1 MPYMLRNRGVSICKK
16 LKVCYSYCRISSAD
30 VGGGWGGRYSA
41 PHLST
46 RRKGEYCAPTI
57 KRLSE
62 GAGNDRANHQENERQ
77 EPPERKEKKQQPQAK
92 RKKPPTRRTTR
103 GGTPTTPKDETRKDS
118 QQTTKQQ
125 KERRARSPRPGST
138 CMHCQVVAVNGF
150 TRNSLKKPG
159 LELHELQLLLTVVK
173 GCCRLIF

>member
-1 MPYMLRNRGVSICKK
+1 MLCCYKMPFLFFITAVGVCFKAVCLVVSLYFWQMGGDLWDCMPYMLRNRGVPICQK

-62 GAGNDRANHQENERQ
+62 GAGSDRANHQENERQ
-77 EPPERKEKKQQPQAK
+77 EPPERKERKQQPQAK

-118 QQTTKQQ
+118 
-125 KERRARSPRPGST
+125 
-138 CMHCQVVAVNGF
+138 
-150 TRNSLKKPG
+150 
-159 LELHELQLLLTVVK
+159 
-173 GCCRLIF
+173 